1 LDYKREIDMELN
13 NVSNSR
19 PANMDFAR
27 EQYDKIY
34 SPEYDDPDEE
44 SKEDHEAN
52 EADMW
57 YDDKDIED

>member
-1 LDYKREIDMELN
+1 MELN

-19 PANMDFAR
+19 PPNMDYAR

-44 SKEDHEAN
+44 TREDYEAN

-57 YDDKDIED
+57 YDDKYIED